1 LRSTLKSGWE
11 PIQYTEPMRA
21 RSSLAVTASLLAVM
35 AASPVAADCDLASFE
50 EELATAPVAFVG
62 AVTALDGPVATF
74 KVLEVWAGDV
84 PPVVE
89 VRGLSDNPDGAFGE
103 DDRQWQAANAYL
115 VFPIVDGDVLRD
127 SICTAT
133 NEWTPELEQFR
144 PPDARLLAAEDPE
157 PFPIGLALVAGVI
170 VAVAAISV
178 VAFRRE

>member
-1 LRSTLKSGWE
+1 
-11 PIQYTEPMRA
+11 MRTRA
-21 RSSLAVTASLLAVM
+21 ILSIAAVALALAT
-35 AASPVAADCDLASFE
+35 ASPVAADCDLASFE

-74 KVLEVWAGDV
+74 KVLEVWSGDV
-84 PPVVE
+84 ADEVE
-89 VRGLSDNPDGAFGE
+89 VRGTIDDPRGGFAE
-103 DDRQWQAANAYL
+103 DDRHWQAANAYL

-144 PPDARLLAAEDPE
+144 PPDARIVAGEE
-157 PFPIGLALVAGVI
+157 PGSFPIGLVLVA
-170 VAVAAISV
+170 AVLLAVTAVSA